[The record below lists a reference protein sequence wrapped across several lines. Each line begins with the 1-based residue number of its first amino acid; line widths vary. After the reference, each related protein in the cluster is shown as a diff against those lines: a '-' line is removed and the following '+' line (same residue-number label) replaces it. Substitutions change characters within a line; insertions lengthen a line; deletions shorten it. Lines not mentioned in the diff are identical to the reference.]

1 MHLGNFKT
9 SLLASVKLKLKKT
22 QTLVDGSHPI
32 ILQILKDQKK
42 AIVSIGL
49 RCDIDDWST
58 KLNLPKNRR
67 LSLICQKKLLEME
80 ELLYEGVDEGWT
92 AKKIANVFTGKD
104 TKKLMFFAY
113 HKTIDFEDKIGVST
127 NLLDNTKIRKF
138 KGFLNNKDIS
148 FNEITF
154 DLLRKYKKSLEAEG
168 LKSATRYLSIVRQV
182 YNYAIENDDYVPKKN
197 PFKSAL
203 FKKKITSTTINRN
216 LSLEKTQQ
224 LIRIEQPTNK
234 WKVTYKTMALDFW
247 KFCFYMRGI
256 NFVELALM
264 KQEDVKTDYFT
275 FTRTKLK
282 TRIDTKQI
290 IKIFPEA
297 RAIINKYQDPAQ
309 EYLFPLLENGF
320 NKEANIRSY
329 KTYSNK
335 ISTINAN
342 LRRIGEEMEVDFNL
356 TTMSARYTF
365 INLAKLQEVP
375 FLYLQELIGHK
386 NNTTTDIYLDVF
398 PQHKIDEYHRKVIDI
413 VLSKK
418 STS

>member
-1 MHLGNFKT
+1 
-9 SLLASVKLKLKKT
+9 LASVKLKLKST
-22 QTLVDGSHPI
+22 QLLVDGSHPI
-32 ILQILKDQKK
+32 ILQVLKDQKK
-42 AIVSIGL
+42 AIVSIGV
-49 RCDIDDWST
+49 RCTPEEWSS

-80 ELLYEGVDEGWT
+80 ELLYEGIDNGWT
-92 AKKIANVFTGKD
+92 AKKIVAVYTGKD
-104 TKKLMFFAY
+104 TKELMFFAY
-113 HKTIDFEDKIGVST
+113 HKTIDFEDKVGIST
-127 NLLDNTKIRKF
+127 NLLDSTKLRKF
-138 KGFLNNKDIS
+138 KGFLSDKDIS

-154 DLLRKYKKSLEAEG
+154 DLLRKYKKSLEDEG

-182 YNYAIENDDYVPKKN
+182 YNYSIENDDYVPKKN
-197 PFKSAL
+197 PFKSSL
-203 FKKKITSTTINRN
+203 FKKKITSSTINRN
-216 LSLEKTQQ
+216 LTLEQTQQ
-224 LIRIEQPTNK
+224 IIKIEQPTNK
-234 WKVTYKTMALDFW
+234 WKITYKTMALDFW

-256 NFVELALM
+256 NFVEMALM
-264 KQEDVKTDYFT
+264 KPKDVKTDYFT

-282 TRIDTKQI
+282 TRVNTKQT

-297 RAIINKYQDPAQ
+297 REIINKYQDPTQ

-335 ISTINAN
+335 TSTINAN
-342 LRRIGEEMEVDFNL
+342 LRRVGKELDIDFNL

-398 PQHKIDEYHRKVIDI
+398 PQYKIDEYHRKVIDV
-413 VLSKK
+413 VLNCS
-418 STS
+418 